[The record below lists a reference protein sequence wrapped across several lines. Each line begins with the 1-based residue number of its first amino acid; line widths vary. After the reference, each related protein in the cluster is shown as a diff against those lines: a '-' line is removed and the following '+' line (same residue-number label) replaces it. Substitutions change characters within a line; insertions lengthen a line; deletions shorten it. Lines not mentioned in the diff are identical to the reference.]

1 MGKINKSK
9 SMQLLKENRD
19 TIVIVGRAVFTAMA
33 FVETIRPVVE
43 GYQREILNMMQA
55 HIAPKNIIRGRQDEI
70 ILDPENTYLMKEDDF
85 AEYID
90 ECHIAAQKH
99 GFNVQ
104 EKGHCPLLIA
114 KNNLRKARQL
124 LIETM
129 EPITGIKLDDLF
141 HHGLT
146 DYENYIELTLKMI
159 ASMASEKELNV
170 LHK

>member
-1 MGKINKSK
+1 MKTINKAK
-9 SMQLLKENRD
+9 SMQLLKENRE
-19 TIVIVGRAVFTAMA
+19 TIIIVGRAVFTAMA

-70 ILDPENTYLMKEDDF
+70 ILDPENTYLMEEKDF
-85 AEYID
+85 TKYID

-99 GFNVQ
+99 GFTVP
-104 EKGHCPLLIA
+104 EKGDCPLLIA
-114 KNNLRKARQL
+114 KNNLRKARHL

-129 EPITGIKLDDLF
+129 EPITSIKIDDLF

-159 ASMASEKELNV
+159 TSMASEKELNIF
-170 LHK
+170 K

>member
-1 MGKINKSK
+1 MKTINKAK
-9 SMQLLKENRD
+9 SMQLLKENRE
-19 TIVIVGRAVFTAMA
+19 TIIIVGRAVFTAMA

-70 ILDPENTYLMKEDDF
+70 ILDPENTYLMEEKDF
-85 AEYID
+85 TEYID

-99 GFNVQ
+99 GFTVP
-104 EKGHCPLLIA
+104 EKGYCPLLIA
-114 KNNLRKARQL
+114 KHNLTKAKHL

-129 EPITGIKLDDLF
+129 EPITSIKIDDLF

-159 ASMASEKELNV
+159 ASMATEKELNI
-170 LHK
+170 LK